1 MSQSLISGLLTVFNF
16 TSITSSFLLVGALLA
31 ITFLTLDI
39 NGKVAQTNFELRKLA
54 AISSLIWMFSNITFI
69 VLTLANILNS
79 SISEVLQP
87 NILRSFLTQVPLGQY
102 LFVQLLLSI
111 LISIIIPRFNSISTG
126 TFLLLATLLAIVV
139 PVFQSHSAS
148 SGSHLMAIGSL
159 AIHVI
164 ALALWVGGV
173 FALAFLAPDSRAI
186 AVPRFSVLALW
197 AAIGVV
203 VSGSVNAFIRLNF
216 KEAWSSNYANLVL
229 AKVLLTAGL
238 IAIGYLHRKNLKN
251 LTEIKGSRF
260 IKLVLA
266 EVVIMVFTLVIGSRL
281 ASSQPPERESGLA
294 VDRALSIVGI
304 KTPQQPT
311 LSRILFGYEPD
322 ALMIGLLVLAVAL
335 YIKGVMVLTKRGD
348 KWPVGRTISFA
359 IGISTVDFATSGG
372 LGLYAHFSFSW
383 HMIAHM
389 TLGMIAPIAIVL
401 SAPITLALRTLPQ
414 GRNSEERGVRGT
426 LLSALH
432 SRYSSI
438 IVNPVGALVIFDGSL
453 FLLYF
458 TSLFGTLMNTH
469 AGHLFM
475 NIHFLLAG
483 FLFFHVII
491 GIDPNPKRPPFLV
504 RIVTLLAAMSIHA
517 FFSVALM
524 SSSTLIDSG
533 YFASLQVP
541 WVGDLLADQ
550 NKGGAIGWAMGEI
563 PILIALIATFIMW
576 TRDDAREARRIDRSA
591 ERMAAMGQPDELAQY
606 NKYLQELA
614 DRERRSGKQVME

>member
-1 MSQSLISGLLTVFNF
+1 MSQSLISSLLTVFKF
-16 TSITSSFLLVGALLA
+16 TSITSGFFLVGALLA
-31 ITFLTLDI
+31 ITFLTLDV
-39 NGKVAQTNFELRKLA
+39 NGKVAQTNFELRKIA
-54 AISSLIWMFSNITFI
+54 AIASFIWIFSNLTFI

-79 SISEVLQP
+79 SVSEVFKP
-87 NILRSFLTQVPLGQY
+87 NILRSFFTQVPLGQY
-102 LFVQLLLSI
+102 LFAQLLLSI
-111 LISIIIPRFNSISTG
+111 LISIIVPRFNSIGTG
-126 TFLLLATLLAIVV
+126 TLLLLATLLAIVI

-173 FALAFLAPDSRAI
+173 FALSFLAPEKRAV
-186 AVPRFSVLALW
+186 AVPRFSVMALW
-197 AAIGVV
+197 AAIAVV
-203 VSGSVNAFIRLNF
+203 VSGSVNAFIRLDF
-216 KEAWSSNYANLVL
+216 KEAWTSNYSYLVL
-229 AKVLLTAGL
+229 AKVFLTAAL
-238 IAIGYLHRKNLKN
+238 IAIGYLHRKNLTK
-251 LTEIKGSRF
+251 LSEIKGPKF
-260 IKLVLA
+260 LQLILA
-266 EVVIMVFTLVIGSRL
+266 EVVIMVVTLAIGSRL
-281 ASSQPPERESGLA
+281 ASTQPPVREIGL
-294 VDRALSIVGI
+294 VEDRALSIIGI
-304 KTPQQPT
+304 NTTQPPT

-322 ALMIGLLVLAVAL
+322 ALMIGLLVIAVAL

-414 GRNSEERGVRGT
+414 GRNPEERGVRGT

-438 IVNPVGALVIFDGSL
+438 IVNPVGALIIFDGSL

-458 TSLFGTLMNTH
+458 TSLFGKLMNSH

-475 NIHFLLAG
+475 SVHFLLAG

-533 YFASLQVP
+533 YFAALQTP

-563 PILIALIATFIMW
+563 PILIALVATFIMW
-576 TRDDAREARRIDRSA
+576 TRDDARETRRIDRTA

-614 DRERRSGKQVME
+614 DRERRSGN

>member
-1 MSQSLISGLLTVFNF
+1 MSQSLISSLLTVFKF
-16 TSITSSFLLVGALLA
+16 TSITSSFFLVGALLA

-39 NGKVAQTNFELRKLA
+39 KGKVAQTNFELRKLA
-54 AISSLIWMFSNITFI
+54 AIASLIWMLSNLVFI

-79 SISEVLQP
+79 SVSEVVQP
-87 NILRSFLTQVPLGQY
+87 NILRSFLLQIPLGQY
-102 LFVQLLLSI
+102 LFTQLLLSI
-111 LISIIIPRFNSISTG
+111 LISIIVPRFNSIGTG
-126 TFLLLATLLAIVV
+126 TFLLLATLLAIVI

-148 SGSHLMAIGSL
+148 SGSHSMAIGSL

-173 FALAFLAPDSRAI
+173 FALAFLAPDSRAN

-197 AAIGVV
+197 AAIAVV
-203 VSGSVNAFIRLNF
+203 VSGSINAFIRLDF
-216 KEAWSSNYANLVL
+216 KEAWNSSYAYLVIG
-229 AKVLLTAGL
+229 KVVLTAGL
-238 IAIGYLHRKNLKN
+238 IVIGYLHRKNLKKSSE
-251 LTEIKGSRF
+251 LKGSKF
-260 IKLVLA
+260 LQLILA
-266 EVVIMVFTLVIGSRL
+266 EVVIMTVTLALGSLL
-281 ASSQPPERESGLA
+281 ASRQPPVRESGLVA
-294 VDRALSIVGI
+294 DRALSIVGV
-304 KTPQQPT
+304 KMPPAPS
-311 LSRILFGYEPD
+311 LSRILLGYEPD
-322 ALMIGLLVLAVAL
+322 ALMIGLLILAVAL

-348 KWPVGRTISFA
+348 KWPIGRTISFA
-359 IGISTVDFATSGG
+359 IGISAVDFATSGG

-383 HMIAHM
+383 HMVAHM

-401 SAPITLALRTLPQ
+401 GAPITLALRTLPQ
-414 GRNSEERGVRGT
+414 GRNSQERGVRGT
-426 LLSALH
+426 FLAVLH

-458 TSLFGTLMNTH
+458 TSLFGKLMNTH

-524 SSSTLIDSG
+524 SASTLIDSG
-533 YFASLQVP
+533 YFASLQTP

-563 PILIALIATFIMW
+563 PILIALVATFVMW
-576 TRDDAREARRIDRSA
+576 TRDDAREARRIDRST

-606 NKYLQELA
+606 NNYLQELA
-614 DRERRSGKQVME
+614 DRERRSGK

>member
-1 MSQSLISGLLTVFNF
+1 MSQSLISSLLTVFKF
-16 TSITSSFLLVGALLA
+16 TSITSSFFLVGALLA

-39 NGKVAQTNFELRKLA
+39 DGKVAETNFELRKLA
-54 AISSLIWMFSNITFI
+54 AFTSLIWMISNAFFI
-69 VLTLANILNS
+69 VLTLANILNANVND
-79 SISEVLQP
+79 VLQP
-87 NILRSFLTQVPLGQY
+87 NILRSFILQIPLGQY
-102 LFVQLLLSI
+102 LFTQLLLSI
-111 LISIIIPRFNSISTG
+111 LISLIVPRFNSIGTG
-126 TFLLLATLLAIVV
+126 TFLLLATLLAIVI

-148 SGSHLMAIGSL
+148 SGSHSMAIGSL

-173 FALAFLAPDSRAI
+173 FALAFLTPESRAH

-197 AAIGVV
+197 AAIAVV
-203 VSGSVNAFIRLNF
+203 VSGSVNAFIRLDF
-216 KEAWSSNYANLVL
+216 KEAWTSSYTYLVI
-229 AKVLLTAGL
+229 AKVFLTVGL
-238 IAIGYLHRKNLKN
+238 IVIGYLHRKNLKK
-251 LTEIKGSRF
+251 LSEIKGSKF
-260 IKLVLA
+260 LQLILA
-266 EVVIMVFTLVIGSRL
+266 EVVIMTVTLAIGSLL
-281 ASSQPPERESGLA
+281 ASSQPPVRESGLEI
-294 VDRALSIVGI
+294 DRALSIVGV
-304 KTPQQPT
+304 KMPPAPN
-311 LSRILFGYEPD
+311 LSRILLGYEPD
-322 ALMIGLLVLAVAL
+322 AFMIGLLIIAFAL

-348 KWPVGRTISFA
+348 KWPIGRTISFA
-359 IGISTVDFATSGG
+359 IGISAVDFATSGG

-383 HMIAHM
+383 HMVAHM

-401 SAPITLALRTLPQ
+401 GAPITLALRTLPQ
-414 GRNSEERGVRGT
+414 GRNPQERGVRGT
-426 LLSALH
+426 LLSVLH
-432 SRYSSI
+432 SRYSAI

-453 FLLYF
+453 FFLYF

-533 YFASLQVP
+533 YFAALQTP
-541 WVGDLLADQ
+541 WVGELLADQ

-576 TRDDAREARRIDRSA
+576 TRDDAREARRIDRSV
-591 ERMAAMGQPDELAQY
+591 ERMAAMGQPDDLAQY
-606 NKYLQELA
+606 NKFLQELA
-614 DRERRSGKQVME
+614 DRERRSGK

>member
-1 MSQSLISGLLTVFNF
+1 MSQSLISDLLSVFKF
-16 TSITSSFLLVGALLA
+16 TSITSSFFLVGALLA
-31 ITFLTLDI
+31 ITFLTFDI
-39 NGKVAQTNFELRKLA
+39 NGKVAETNFQLRKLG
-54 AISSLIWMFSNITFI
+54 AISSLIWIFSNTAFI

-102 LFVQLLLSI
+102 LFAQLLLSI
-111 LISIIIPRFNSISTG
+111 LIAIIMPRFNSIGTG
-126 TFLLLATLLAIVV
+126 TFLLLATLLAIVI

-173 FALAFLAPDSRAI
+173 FALAFLAPDIRAA

-203 VSGSVNAFIRLNF
+203 VSGCVNAYIRLDF
-216 KEAWSSNYANLVL
+216 KEAWNSNYAYLVL
-229 AKVLLTAGL
+229 AKALLTVVL
-238 IAIGYLHRKNLKN
+238 IVVGYLHRRNLKD
-251 LTEIKGSRF
+251 LSEIKGPKF
-260 IKLVLA
+260 LKLVLA
-266 EVVIMVFTLVIGSRL
+266 EIVLMVVTLIVGSRL
-281 ASSQPPERESGLA
+281 ASSQPPERESSLA
-294 VDRALSIVGI
+294 VDRALSIVGV
-304 KTPQQPT
+304 KTPQPPT

-348 KWPVGRTISFA
+348 KWPIGRTISFA
-359 IGISTVDFATSGG
+359 IGISAVDFATSGG

-401 SAPITLALRTLPQ
+401 GAPITLALRTLPQ

-432 SRYSSI
+432 SRYSSA

-533 YFASLQVP
+533 YFAALQVS

-563 PILIALIATFIMW
+563 PILIALVATFIMW

-614 DRERRSGKQVME
+614 DRERRSGK

>member
-1 MSQSLISGLLTVFNF
+1 MSQSLISSLLTVFKF
-16 TSITSSFLLVGALLA
+16 ASITSSFFLVGSLLA

-54 AISSLIWMFSNITFI
+54 AVTSLIWMISNLLFI
-69 VLTLANILNS
+69 IFTLANILNAS
-79 SISEVLQP
+79 VSEVLQP
-87 NILRSFLTQVPLGQY
+87 NILRSFLLQIPLGQY
-102 LFVQLLLSI
+102 LFTQLLLSI
-111 LISIIIPRFNSISTG
+111 LISLIVPRFNSIGTG
-126 TFLLLATLLAIVV
+126 TFLLLATLLAIVI

-148 SGSHLMAIGSL
+148 SGSHSMAIGSL

-173 FALAFLAPDSRAI
+173 FALAFLTPESRAH
-186 AVPRFSVLALW
+186 AVPRFSALALW
-197 AAIGVV
+197 AAIAVV
-203 VSGSVNAFIRLNF
+203 ISGSVNAFIRLDF
-216 KEAWSSNYANLVL
+216 KEAWNSSYAYLVI
-229 AKVLLTAGL
+229 AKVFLTAGL
-238 IAIGYLHRKNLKN
+238 IVIGYLHRKNLKK
-251 LTEIKGSRF
+251 LSEIKGSKF
-260 IKLVLA
+260 LQLILA
-266 EVVIMVFTLVIGSRL
+266 EVVIMTVTLAIGSLL
-281 ASSQPPERESGLA
+281 ASSQPPVRESGLSA
-294 VDRALSIVGI
+294 DRALSIVGV
-304 KTPQQPT
+304 KMPPAPN
-311 LSRILFGYEPD
+311 LSRIFFGYEPD
-322 ALMIGLLVLAVAL
+322 ALMIGLLVIAVAL
-335 YIKGVMVLTKRGD
+335 YIKGVIVLTKRGD
-348 KWPVGRTISFA
+348 KWPIGRTISFA
-359 IGISTVDFATSGG
+359 IGISAVDFATSGG

-383 HMIAHM
+383 HMVAHM
-389 TLGMIAPIAIVL
+389 TIGMIAPIAIVL
-401 SAPITLALRTLPQ
+401 GAPITLALRTLPQ

-426 LLSALH
+426 LLSVLH

-438 IVNPVGALVIFDGSL
+438 IVNPVGALIIFDGSL

-458 TSLFGTLMNTH
+458 TSLFGKLMNTH

-491 GIDPNPKRPPFLV
+491 GIDPNPKRPPFLA

-533 YFASLQVP
+533 YFASLQTP
-541 WVGDLLADQ
+541 WVADLLADQ

-576 TRDDAREARRIDRSA
+576 TRDDARETRRIDRSA

-606 NKYLQELA
+606 NTYLQELA
-614 DRERRSGKQVME
+614 DRERRSGK

>member
-1 MSQSLISGLLTVFNF
+1 MSQSLISSLLTVFKF
-16 TSITSSFLLVGALLA
+16 TSITSSFFLVGALLA

-39 NGKVAQTNFELRKLA
+39 DGKVAETNFELRKLA
-54 AISSLIWMFSNITFI
+54 AFTSLIWMISNAFFI
-69 VLTLANILNS
+69 VLTLANILNAG
-79 SISEVLQP
+79 ISEVLQP
-87 NILRSFLTQVPLGQY
+87 NILRSFILQIPLGQY
-102 LFVQLLLSI
+102 LFTQLLLSI
-111 LISIIIPRFNSISTG
+111 LISLIVPRFNSIGTG
-126 TFLLLATLLAIVV
+126 TFLLLATLLAIVI

-148 SGSHLMAIGSL
+148 SGSHSMAIGSL

-173 FALAFLAPDSRAI
+173 FALAFLTPESRAH

-197 AAIGVV
+197 AAIAVV
-203 VSGSVNAFIRLNF
+203 VSGSVNAFIRLDF
-216 KEAWSSNYANLVL
+216 KEAWTSSYAYLVI
-229 AKVLLTAGL
+229 AKVFLTVGL
-238 IAIGYLHRKNLKN
+238 IVIGYLHRKNLKK
-251 LTEIKGSRF
+251 LSEIKGSKF
-260 IKLVLA
+260 LQLILA
-266 EVVIMVFTLVIGSRL
+266 EVVIMTVTLAIGSLL
-281 ASSQPPERESGLA
+281 ASSQPPVRESGLEI
-294 VDRALSIVGI
+294 DRALSIVGV
-304 KTPQQPT
+304 KMPPAPN
-311 LSRILFGYEPD
+311 LSRILLGYEPD
-322 ALMIGLLVLAVAL
+322 AFMIGLLIIAVAL
-335 YIKGVMVLTKRGD
+335 YVKGVMVLTKRGD

-359 IGISTVDFATSGG
+359 IGISAVDFATSGG

-383 HMIAHM
+383 HMVAHM

-401 SAPITLALRTLPQ
+401 GAPITLALRTLPQ
-414 GRNSEERGVRGT
+414 GRNPQERGVRGT
-426 LLSALH
+426 LLSVLH

-438 IVNPVGALVIFDGSL
+438 IVNPVGALVIFVGSL

-533 YFASLQVP
+533 YFAALQTP
-541 WVGDLLADQ
+541 WVGELLADQ

-576 TRDDAREARRIDRSA
+576 TRDDAREARRIDRSV
-591 ERMAAMGQPDELAQY
+591 ERMAAMGQPDDLAQY
-606 NKYLQELA
+606 NKFLQELA
-614 DRERRSGKQVME
+614 DRERRSGK

>member
-1 MSQSLISGLLTVFNF
+1 MSQSLISSLLTVFKF

-39 NGKVAQTNFELRKLA
+39 QGKVAQTNFELRKLA
-54 AISSLIWMFSNITFI
+54 AITSLIWMVSNAFFI
-69 VLTLANILNS
+69 VFTLANILNA

-87 NILRSFLTQVPLGQY
+87 NILRSFLLQIPLGQY
-102 LFVQLLLSI
+102 LFTQLLLSI
-111 LISIIIPRFNSISTG
+111 LISLIVPRFNSIGTG
-126 TFLLLATLLAIVV
+126 TFLLLATLLAIVI

-148 SGSHLMAIGSL
+148 SGSHSMAIGSL

-173 FALAFLAPDSRAI
+173 FALAFLTPENRAA

-197 AAIGVV
+197 AAIAVV
-203 VSGSVNAFIRLNF
+203 ISGSVNAFIRLDF
-216 KEAWSSNYANLVL
+216 KEAWSSSYAYLVI
-229 AKVLLTAGL
+229 AKAFLTAGL
-238 IAIGYLHRKNLKN
+238 IVIGYLHRKSLKN
-251 LTEIKGSRF
+251 LAEIKGSKF
-260 IKLVLA
+260 LQLILA
-266 EVVIMVFTLVIGSRL
+266 EVVIMTVTLAIGSLL
-281 ASSQPPERESGLA
+281 ASSQPPVREAGLSA
-294 VDRALSIVGI
+294 DRALSIVGV
-304 KTPQQPT
+304 KMPPAPT
-311 LSRILFGYEPD
+311 LSRILLGYEPD
-322 ALMIGLLVLAVAL
+322 ALMIGLLVIAVAL

-348 KWPVGRTISFA
+348 KWPIGRTISFA
-359 IGISTVDFATSGG
+359 IGISAVDFATSGG
-372 LGLYAHFSFSW
+372 LGLYAHFSFAW
-383 HMIAHM
+383 HMVAHM

-401 SAPITLALRTLPQ
+401 GAPITLALRTLPQ

-426 LLSALH
+426 LLSVLH
-432 SRYSSI
+432 SQYSSI
-438 IVNPVGALVIFDGSL
+438 IVNPVGVLVIFDGSL

-475 NIHFLLAG
+475 NLHFLLAG

-533 YFASLQVP
+533 YFAALQTP
-541 WVGDLLADQ
+541 WVVDLLAEQ

-606 NKYLQELA
+606 NKFLRELA
-614 DRERRSGKQVME
+614 DRERRSGK

>member
-1 MSQSLISGLLTVFNF
+1 MSQSLISSLLTVFKF
-16 TSITSSFLLVGALLA
+16 SSITSSFFLVGALLA

-54 AISSLIWMFSNITFI
+54 AITSLIWMFSNFFFI

-79 SISEVLQP
+79 SVSEVLQP
-87 NILRSFLTQVPLGQY
+87 NILRSFLTQIPLGQY
-102 LFVQLLLSI
+102 LFTQLLLSI
-111 LISIIIPRFNSISTG
+111 LISLIIPRFNSIGTG
-126 TFLLLATLLAIVV
+126 TFLLLVTLLAIVI

-148 SGSHLMAIGSL
+148 SGSHSMAIGSL

-173 FALAFLAPDSRAI
+173 FALAFLTPEDRAHS
-186 AVPRFSVLALW
+186 VPRFSVLALW
-197 AAIGVV
+197 AAIAVV
-203 VSGSVNAFIRLNF
+203 ISGSVNAFIRLDF
-216 KEAWSSNYANLVL
+216 KAAWSSSYAYLVI
-229 AKVLLTAGL
+229 AKVFLTVGL
-238 IAIGYLHRKNLKN
+238 ITIGYLHRKNLKN
-251 LTEIKGSRF
+251 LSEIKGSKF
-260 IKLVLA
+260 LQLISA
-266 EVVIMVFTLVIGSRL
+266 EVVIMTLTLAIGSLL
-281 ASSQPPERESGLA
+281 AASQPPVRETA
-294 VDRALSIVGI
+294 ANADRALSIVGV
-304 KTPQQPT
+304 KMPPAPN
-311 LSRILFGYEPD
+311 LSRILLGYEPD
-322 ALMIGLLVLAVAL
+322 ALMIGLLVFAVAL

-359 IGISTVDFATSGG
+359 IGITAVDFATSGG
-372 LGLYAHFSFSW
+372 LGLYAHFSFAW
-383 HMIAHM
+383 HMVAHM

-401 SAPITLALRTLPQ
+401 GAPITLALRTLPQ

-426 LLSALH
+426 LLSVLH

-475 NIHFLLAG
+475 NLHFLLAG

-533 YFASLQVP
+533 YFTSLQTP
-541 WVGDLLADQ
+541 WIGDLLADQ
-550 NKGGAIGWAMGEI
+550 NKGGAVGWAMGEI

-576 TRDDAREARRIDRSA
+576 TRDDAREARRIDRTV

-606 NKYLQELA
+606 NTYLQELA
-614 DRERRSGKQVME
+614 DRERRSGK

>member
-1 MSQSLISGLLTVFNF
+1 MSQSLISSLLTVLKF
-16 TSITSSFLLVGALLA
+16 TSTTSSFFLVGALLA
-31 ITFLTLDI
+31 IAFLTLDI
-39 NGKVAQTNFELRKLA
+39 NGKVAETNFELRKLA
-54 AISSLIWMFSNITFI
+54 SIASLIWMLSNLFFI
-69 VLTLANILNS
+69 ILTLANILNS

-87 NILRSFLTQVPLGQY
+87 NILRSFLLQIPLGQY
-102 LFVQLLLSI
+102 LLTQLLLSI
-111 LISIIIPRFNSISTG
+111 LISIIIPRFNSIGTG
-126 TFLLLATLLAIVV
+126 TFLLLATLLAIVI
-139 PVFQSHSAS
+139 PVFQSHSEA
-148 SGSHLMAIGSL
+148 SGSHLIAVGSL
-159 AIHVI
+159 VIHVI

-173 FALAFLAPDSRAI
+173 FALAFLAPDHRAI
-186 AVPRFSVLALW
+186 AVPRFSALALW
-197 AAIGVV
+197 AAIAVV
-203 VSGSVNAFIRLNF
+203 ISGSVNAFIRLDF
-216 KEAWSSNYANLVL
+216 KEAWSSSYAYLVI
-229 AKVLLTAGL
+229 AKVCLTTVL
-238 IAIGYLHRKNLKN
+238 IAIGYLHRKHLKN
-251 LTEIKGSRF
+251 LSELKGSKF
-260 IKLVLA
+260 LQLILA
-266 EVVIMVFTLVIGSRL
+266 QVVIMTVTLAMGSLL
-281 ASSQPPERESGLA
+281 ASSQPPVREAGLST
-294 VDRALSIVGI
+294 DRALSIVGV
-304 KTPQQPT
+304 KMPPAPN

-322 ALMIGLLVLAVAL
+322 ALMIGLLVIAVAL

-348 KWPVGRTISFA
+348 KWPIGRTISFA
-359 IGISTVDFATSGG
+359 IGISAIDFATSGG

-383 HMIAHM
+383 HMVAHM

-401 SAPITLALRTLPQ
+401 GAPITLALRTLPQ

-533 YFASLQVP
+533 YFASLQTP

-576 TRDDAREARRIDRSA
+576 TRDDARETRRIDRSA
-591 ERMAAMGQPDELAQY
+591 ERMAATGQPDELAQY
-606 NKYLQELA
+606 NTYLQDLA
-614 DRERRSGKQVME
+614 NRERRSGN

>member
-1 MSQSLISGLLTVFNF
+1 MSQSLISNLLTVFKF
-16 TSITSSFLLVGALLA
+16 TSITSSFFLVGALLA

-54 AISSLIWMFSNITFI
+54 AIASLIWMLSNLSFI

-79 SISEVLQP
+79 SVSEVLQP
-87 NILRSFLTQVPLGQY
+87 NILRSFLLQVPLGQY
-102 LFVQLLLSI
+102 LFTQLLLSI
-111 LISIIIPRFNSISTG
+111 LISIIIPRFNSIGTG
-126 TFLLLATLLAIVV
+126 TFLLLATLLAIVI

-148 SGSHLMAIGSL
+148 GGSHLMAVGSL
-159 AIHVI
+159 AMHVI

-173 FALAFLAPDSRAI
+173 FALAFLAPENRAA
-186 AVPRFSVLALW
+186 AVPRFSVMALW
-197 AAIGVV
+197 AAIAVV
-203 VSGSVNAFIRLNF
+203 VSGSANAYIRLNF
-216 KEAWSSNYANLVL
+216 KEAWGSSYTYLVI
-229 AKVLLTAGL
+229 AKVFLTAGL
-238 IAIGYLHRKNLKN
+238 IVIGYLHRKNLMK
-251 LTEIKGSRF
+251 LSVLKGSKF
-260 IKLVLA
+260 LQLILA
-266 EVVIMVFTLVIGSRL
+266 EIVIMVLTLVIGSRL

-294 VDRALSIVGI
+294 VDRALSIVGV
-304 KTPQQPT
+304 KMPQPPT
-311 LSRILFGYEPD
+311 LSRILLGYEPD
-322 ALMIGLLVLAVAL
+322 AFMIGLLVIAVAL

-359 IGISTVDFATSGG
+359 IGISAVDFATSGG

-383 HMIAHM
+383 HMVAHM

-401 SAPITLALRTLPQ
+401 GAPITLALRTLPQ

-458 TSLFGTLMNTH
+458 TSLFGKLMNTH

-533 YFASLQVP
+533 YFSALQTP
-541 WVGDLLADQ
+541 WAGDLLADQ

-563 PILIALIATFIMW
+563 PILIALVATFIMW
-576 TRDDAREARRIDRSA
+576 TRDDAREARRIDRSV

-614 DRERRSGKQVME
+614 DRERRSGK

>member
-1 MSQSLISGLLTVFNF
+1 MSQSLISSLLTVFKF
-16 TSITSSFLLVGALLA
+16 TSITSSFFLVGALLA
-31 ITFLTLDI
+31 MTFLTLDI

-54 AISSLIWMFSNITFI
+54 AIASLFWMLSNLSFI

-79 SISEVLQP
+79 SVSEVLQP
-87 NILRSFLTQVPLGQY
+87 NILRSFLLQIPLGQY
-102 LFVQLLLSI
+102 LFTQLLLSI
-111 LISIIIPRFNSISTG
+111 LILIIIPRFNSIGTG
-126 TFLLLATLLAIVV
+126 TFLLLATLLAIVI

-148 SGSHLMAIGSL
+148 GGSHLMAVGSL

-173 FALAFLAPDSRAI
+173 FALAFLTPENRAA
-186 AVPRFSVLALW
+186 AVPRFSVMALW
-197 AAIGVV
+197 AAIAVV
-203 VSGSVNAFIRLNF
+203 VSGSVNAYIRLNF
-216 KEAWSSNYANLVL
+216 KEAWGSSYTYLVI
-229 AKVLLTAGL
+229 AKVFFTAGL
-238 IAIGYLHRKNLKN
+238 IAIGYLHRRNMKKLSE
-251 LTEIKGSRF
+251 LKGSKF
-260 IKLVLA
+260 LQLILA
-266 EVVIMVFTLVIGSRL
+266 EIVIMVLTLVIGSRL

-294 VDRALSIVGI
+294 VDRALSIVGV
-304 KTPQQPT
+304 KMPSAPN
-311 LSRILFGYEPD
+311 LSRIFFGYEPD
-322 ALMIGLLVLAVAL
+322 ALMIGLLVIAVAL

-348 KWPVGRTISFA
+348 KWPIGRTISFA
-359 IGISTVDFATSGG
+359 IGISAVDFATSGG

-383 HMIAHM
+383 HMVAHM

-401 SAPITLALRTLPQ
+401 GAPITLALRTLPQ

-458 TSLFGTLMNTH
+458 TSLFGKLMNTH

-533 YFASLQVP
+533 YFAALQTP

-563 PILIALIATFIMW
+563 PILIALVATFIMW
-576 TRDDAREARRIDRSA
+576 TRDDAREARRIDRSV

-614 DRERRSGKQVME
+614 DRERRSGK

>member
-1 MSQSLISGLLTVFNF
+1 MSQSLISSLLTVFKF
-16 TSITSSFLLVGALLA
+16 TSITSSFFLVGALLA

-39 NGKVAQTNFELRKLA
+39 DGKVAETNFELRKIA
-54 AISSLIWMFSNITFI
+54 SITSLIWMVSNLLFI
-69 VLTLANILNS
+69 IFTLANILNAS
-79 SISEVLQP
+79 VSEVLQP
-87 NILRSFLTQVPLGQY
+87 NILRSFLLQIPLGQY
-102 LFVQLLLSI
+102 LFTQLLLSI
-111 LISIIIPRFNSISTG
+111 LISLIVPRFNSIGTG
-126 TFLLLATLLAIVV
+126 TFLLLATLLAIVI

-148 SGSHLMAIGSL
+148 SGSHSMAIGSL
-159 AIHVI
+159 AIHVT

-173 FALAFLAPDSRAI
+173 FALAFLMPESRAH

-197 AAIGVV
+197 AAIAVV
-203 VSGSVNAFIRLNF
+203 ISGSVNAFIRLDF
-216 KEAWSSNYANLVL
+216 KEAWNSSYAYLVI
-229 AKVLLTAGL
+229 AKVFLTAGL
-238 IAIGYLHRKNLKN
+238 IVIGYLYRKNLKK
-251 LTEIKGSRF
+251 LSEIKGSKF
-260 IKLVLA
+260 LQLILA
-266 EVVIMVFTLVIGSRL
+266 EVVIMTVTLAIGSLL
-281 ASSQPPERESGLA
+281 ASSQPPVRESDLSA
-294 VDRALSIVGI
+294 DRALSIVGV
-304 KTPQQPT
+304 KMPPAPN
-311 LSRILFGYEPD
+311 LSRIFFGYEPD
-322 ALMIGLLVLAVAL
+322 ALMIGLLVIAVAL

-348 KWPVGRTISFA
+348 RWPVGRTISFA
-359 IGISTVDFATSGG
+359 IGISAVDFATSGG

-383 HMIAHM
+383 HMVAHM

-401 SAPITLALRTLPQ
+401 GAPITLALRTLPQ
-414 GRNSEERGVRGT
+414 GRNSQERGVRGT
-426 LLSALH
+426 LLSVLH

-533 YFASLQVP
+533 YFAALQTP

-563 PILIALIATFIMW
+563 PILIALVATFIMW
-576 TRDDAREARRIDRSA
+576 TRDDAREARRIDRSV

-606 NKYLQELA
+606 NKFLQELA
-614 DRERRSGKQVME
+614 DRERRSGR

>member
-1 MSQSLISGLLTVFNF
+1 MSQSLISSLLSVFKF
-16 TSITSSFLLVGALLA
+16 TSITSSFFLVGALLA
-31 ITFLTLDI
+31 VTFLTLDV
-39 NGKVAQTNFELRKLA
+39 NGKLAQTNFELRKLA
-54 AISSLIWMFSNITFI
+54 SIASLIWMISNLAFI

-79 SISEVLQP
+79 SVPEVLQT
-87 NILRSFLTQVPLGQY
+87 NVLRSFLLQIPLGQY
-102 LFVQLLLSI
+102 LFTQLLLSI
-111 LISIIIPRFNSISTG
+111 LISIIIPRFTSIGTG
-126 TFLLLATLLAIVV
+126 TFLLLATLLAIVI

-173 FALAFLAPDSRAI
+173 FALAFLSPESRAV

-197 AAIGVV
+197 AAIAVV
-203 VSGSVNAFIRLNF
+203 ISGSVNAFIRLNF
-216 KEAWSSNYANLVL
+216 REALNSSYTYLVI
-229 AKVLLTAGL
+229 AKVFLTAGL
-238 IAIGYLHRKNLKN
+238 IVLGYLHRKNLRN
-251 LTEIKGSRF
+251 SSEIKGQKF
-260 IKLVLA
+260 LKLIFA
-266 EVVIMVFTLVIGSRL
+266 EVVIMTLTLLIGSRL
-281 ASSQPPERESGLA
+281 SASQPPVRDSALDT
-294 VDRALSIVGI
+294 DRALSIIGI
-304 KTPQQPT
+304 KTPQPPT
-311 LSRILFGYEPD
+311 LSRVLLGYEPD
-322 ALMIGLLVLAVAL
+322 AFMIGLLVIAVAL

-359 IGISTVDFATSGG
+359 IGISAVDFATSGG

-401 SAPITLALRTLPQ
+401 GAPITLALRTLPQ

-426 LLSALH
+426 LLSVLH
-432 SRYSSI
+432 SRYSSV
-438 IVNPVGALVIFDGSL
+438 IVNPVGALLIFDGSL

-458 TSLFGTLMNTH
+458 TSLFGKLMNNH

-533 YFASLQVP
+533 YFAPLQTP

-550 NKGGAIGWAMGEI
+550 NRGGAIGWAMGEI

-576 TRDDAREARRIDRSA
+576 TRDDAREARRIDRSV

-614 DRERRSGKQVME
+614 DRERRSGK

>member
-1 MSQSLISGLLTVFNF
+1 MSQSLISSLLTVFKF
-16 TSITSSFLLVGALLA
+16 TSITSSFFLVGALLA

-39 NGKVAQTNFELRKLA
+39 NGRVAQTNFELRKLA
-54 AISSLIWMFSNITFI
+54 AIASLIWIFSNLLFI

-79 SISEVLQP
+79 SVSDVFKP
-87 NILRSFLTQVPLGQY
+87 NILRSFFVQIPLGQY
-102 LFVQLLLSI
+102 LFAQLLLSI
-111 LISIIIPRFNSISTG
+111 LISIIIPRFNSIGTG
-126 TFLLLATLLAIVV
+126 TLLLLATLIAITI

-173 FALAFLAPDSRAI
+173 FALAFLAPEQRTV
-186 AVPRFSVLALW
+186 AVPRFSVMAFW
-197 AAIGVV
+197 AAIAVV
-203 VSGSVNAFIRLNF
+203 VSGSINAFIRLDF
-216 KEAWSSNYANLVL
+216 KEAWTSSYSYLVL
-229 AKVLLTAGL
+229 TKVFLTAGL
-238 IAIGYLHRKNLKN
+238 IAIGYLHRKNLTK
-251 LTEIKGSRF
+251 LPEIKGPKF
-260 IKLVLA
+260 LKLILV
-266 EVVIMVFTLVIGSRL
+266 EVAIMVITLVIGSRL
-281 ASSQPPERESGLA
+281 ASSQPPIREDGLGN
-294 VDRALSIVGI
+294 DRTLSIVGI
-304 KTPQQPT
+304 NTPQPPT
-311 LSRILFGYEPD
+311 LPRILFGYEPD
-322 ALMIGLLVLAVAL
+322 ALMIGLLVIAVAL
-335 YIKGVMVLTKRGD
+335 YIKGVIILTKRGD
-348 KWPVGRTISFA
+348 KWPIGRTISFA
-359 IGISTVDFATSGG
+359 IGISAVDFATSGG

-401 SAPITLALRTLPQ
+401 GAPITLALRTLPQ

-438 IVNPVGALVIFDGSL
+438 IVNPVGALIVFDGSL

-458 TSLFGTLMNTH
+458 TSLFGKLMNSH
-469 AGHLFM
+469 AGHLLM
-475 NIHFLLAG
+475 NVHFLLAG

-533 YFASLQVP
+533 YFAALQTP

-550 NKGGAIGWAMGEI
+550 KKGGAIGWAMGEI
-563 PILIALIATFIMW
+563 PILIALVATFIMW

-606 NKYLQELA
+606 NKYLKELA
-614 DRERRSGKQVME
+614 DRERRSGS

>member
-1 MSQSLISGLLTVFNF
+1 MSQSLISSLLTVFKF
-16 TSITSSFLLVGALLA
+16 ASITSSFLLVGALLA

-54 AISSLIWMFSNITFI
+54 AIASLIWMISNAFFI
-69 VLTLANILNS
+69 VFTLANILNTRV
-79 SISEVLQP
+79 SEVLQP
-87 NILRSFLTQVPLGQY
+87 NILRSFLLQIPLGQY

-111 LISIIIPRFNSISTG
+111 FISLVVPRFSSIGTG
-126 TFLLLATLLAIVV
+126 TFLLLATLIAIVI

-148 SGSHLMAIGSL
+148 SGSHSMAIGSL

-173 FALAFLAPDSRAI
+173 FAIAFLAPESRAH

-197 AAIGVV
+197 AAIAVV
-203 VSGSVNAFIRLNF
+203 ISGSVNAFIRLDF
-216 KEAWSSNYANLVL
+216 KEAWSSSYAYLVL
-229 AKVLLTAGL
+229 AKVFLTAGL
-238 IAIGYLHRKNLKN
+238 IVIGYLHRKNLKK
-251 LTEIKGSRF
+251 LSEIKGSKF
-260 IKLVLA
+260 LQLILA
-266 EVVIMVFTLVIGSRL
+266 EVVIMTGTLAIGSLL
-281 ASSQPPERESGLA
+281 ASSQPPERESGLT
-294 VDRALSIVGI
+294 VDRGLSIVGV
-304 KTPQQPT
+304 KTPQPPS
-311 LSRILFGYEPD
+311 LSRILLGYEPD
-322 ALMIGLLVLAVAL
+322 ALMIGLLVIAVAL

-359 IGISTVDFATSGG
+359 IGISAVDFATSGG

-383 HMIAHM
+383 HMVAHM

-401 SAPITLALRTLPQ
+401 GAPITLALRTLPQ

-426 LLSALH
+426 LLSVLH

-533 YFASLQVP
+533 YFASLQTP

-563 PILIALIATFIMW
+563 PILIALVATFIMW
-576 TRDDAREARRIDRSA
+576 TRDDAREARRIDRSV

-614 DRERRSGKQVME
+614 DRERRSGK

>member
-1 MSQSLISGLLTVFNF
+1 MSQSLISSLLTVFKF
-16 TSITSSFLLVGALLA
+16 SSITSSFFLVGALLA

-54 AISSLIWMFSNITFI
+54 AITSLIWMFSNFFFI

-79 SISEVLQP
+79 SVSEVLQP
-87 NILRSFLTQVPLGQY
+87 NILRSFLTQIPLGQY
-102 LFVQLLLSI
+102 LFTQLLLSI
-111 LISIIIPRFNSISTG
+111 SISLIIPRFNSIGTG
-126 TFLLLATLLAIVV
+126 TFLLLATLLAIVI

-148 SGSHLMAIGSL
+148 SGSHSMAIGSL

-173 FALAFLAPDSRAI
+173 FALAFLTPEDRAHS
-186 AVPRFSVLALW
+186 VPRFSVLALW
-197 AAIGVV
+197 AAIAVV
-203 VSGSVNAFIRLNF
+203 ISGSVNAFIRLDF
-216 KEAWSSNYANLVL
+216 KAAWSSSYAYLVI
-229 AKVLLTAGL
+229 AKVFLTVGL
-238 IAIGYLHRKNLKN
+238 ITIGYLHRKNLKK
-251 LTEIKGSRF
+251 LSEIKGSKF
-260 IKLVLA
+260 LQLISA
-266 EVVIMVFTLVIGSRL
+266 EVVIMTLTLAIGSLL
-281 ASSQPPERESGLA
+281 AASQPPVRETA
-294 VDRALSIVGI
+294 ANADRALSIVGV
-304 KTPQQPT
+304 KMPPAPN
-311 LSRILFGYEPD
+311 LSRILLGYEPD
-322 ALMIGLLVLAVAL
+322 ALMIGLLVFAVAL

-359 IGISTVDFATSGG
+359 IGITAVDFATSGG
-372 LGLYAHFSFSW
+372 LGLYAHFSFAW
-383 HMIAHM
+383 HMVAHM

-401 SAPITLALRTLPQ
+401 GAPITLALRTLPQ

-426 LLSALH
+426 LLSVLH

-475 NIHFLLAG
+475 NLHFLLAG

-533 YFASLQVP
+533 YFTSLQTP
-541 WVGDLLADQ
+541 WISDLLADQ

-576 TRDDAREARRIDRSA
+576 TRDDAREARRIDRTV

-606 NKYLQELA
+606 NTYLQELA
-614 DRERRSGKQVME
+614 DRERRSGK

>member
-1 MSQSLISGLLTVFNF
+1 M
-16 TSITSSFLLVGALLA
+16 LVGALLA

-39 NGKVAQTNFELRKLA
+39 NGKVVQTNFELRKLA
-54 AISSLIWMFSNITFI
+54 AIASLIWMISNAFFI
-69 VLTLANILNS
+69 VFTLANILNTS
-79 SISEVLQP
+79 VSEVLQP
-87 NILRSFLTQVPLGQY
+87 NILRSFLLQIPLGQY

-111 LISIIIPRFNSISTG
+111 FISLVVPRFNSIGTG
-126 TFLLLATLLAIVV
+126 TFLLLATLIAIVI

-148 SGSHLMAIGSL
+148 SGSHSMAIGSL

-173 FALAFLAPDSRAI
+173 FAIAFLAPESRAH

-197 AAIGVV
+197 AAIAVV
-203 VSGSVNAFIRLNF
+203 ISGSVNAFIRLDF
-216 KEAWSSNYANLVL
+216 KEAWASSYAYLVL
-229 AKVLLTAGL
+229 AKVFLTAGL
-238 IAIGYLHRKNLKN
+238 IVIGYLHRKNLKK
-251 LTEIKGSRF
+251 LSEIKGSKF
-260 IKLVLA
+260 LQLILA
-266 EVVIMVFTLVIGSRL
+266 EAVIMTGTLAIGSLL
-281 ASSQPPERESGLA
+281 ASSQPPERETGLT
-294 VDRALSIVGI
+294 VDRGLSIVGV
-304 KTPQQPT
+304 KTPQPPS
-311 LSRILFGYEPD
+311 LSRILLGYEPD
-322 ALMIGLLVLAVAL
+322 ALMIGLLVIAVAL

-359 IGISTVDFATSGG
+359 IGISAVDFATSGG

-383 HMIAHM
+383 HMVAHM

-401 SAPITLALRTLPQ
+401 GAPITLALRTLPQ

-426 LLSALH
+426 LLAVLH

-475 NIHFLLAG
+475 NIHFLLVG

-533 YFASLQVP
+533 YFAALQTP

-563 PILIALIATFIMW
+563 PILIALVATFIMW
-576 TRDDAREARRIDRSA
+576 TRDDAREARRIDRSV

-606 NKYLQELA
+606 NKFLQELA
-614 DRERRSGKQVME
+614 DRERRSGK

>member
-1 MSQSLISGLLTVFNF
+1 MSQSLISGLLTVFKF

-31 ITFLTLDI
+31 ITFLTLDV
-39 NGKVAQTNFELRKLA
+39 NGKVAQTNFQLRKLA
-54 AISSLIWMFSNITFI
+54 AISSLIWMFSNIAFI

-111 LISIIIPRFNSISTG
+111 LISIIIPRFNSIGTG

-173 FALAFLAPDSRAI
+173 FALAFLAPETRAV

-197 AAIGVV
+197 AAIAVV

-216 KEAWSSNYANLVL
+216 KEAWSSNYTNLVL
-229 AKVLLTAGL
+229 AKVFLTAGL

-251 LTEIKGSRF
+251 LTELKGSRF
-260 IKLVLA
+260 LKLILV
-266 EVVIMVFTLVIGSRL
+266 EVVIMTVTLVIGSRL

-304 KTPQQPT
+304 KTPQPPT
-311 LSRILFGYEPD
+311 LSRLLFGYEPD
-322 ALMIGLLVLAVAL
+322 ALMIGLLVIAVAL

-348 KWPVGRTISFA
+348 KWPIGRTISFA
-359 IGISTVDFATSGG
+359 VGISAVDYATSGG

-401 SAPITLALRTLPQ
+401 GAPITLALRTLPQ

-475 NIHFLLAG
+475 NVHFLLAG

-563 PILIALIATFIMW
+563 PILIALVATFIMW

-606 NKYLQELA
+606 NNYLQGLA
-614 DRERRSGKQVME
+614 DSERRSGK

>member
-1 MSQSLISGLLTVFNF
+1 MSQSVIDSLLTVFKF
-16 TSITSSFLLVGALLA
+16 TSITSSFFLVGALLA

-54 AISSLIWMFSNITFI
+54 AIASLIWMLSNLSFI

-79 SISEVLQP
+79 SVSEVLQP
-87 NILRSFLTQVPLGQY
+87 NILRSFLLQIPLGQY
-102 LFVQLLLSI
+102 LFTQLLLSI
-111 LISIIIPRFNSISTG
+111 LISIIIPRFNSIGTG
-126 TFLLLATLLAIVV
+126 TFLLLATLLAIVI

-148 SGSHLMAIGSL
+148 GGSHLMAVGSL

-173 FALAFLAPDSRAI
+173 FALAFLTPESRAA
-186 AVPRFSVLALW
+186 AVPRFSVMALW
-197 AAIGVV
+197 AAIAVV
-203 VSGSVNAFIRLNF
+203 VSGSVNAYIRLNF
-216 KEAWSSNYANLVL
+216 KEAWGSSYTYLVIT
-229 AKVLLTAGL
+229 KVFLTAGL
-238 IAIGYLHRKNLKN
+238 IVIGYLHRRNLKK
-251 LTEIKGSRF
+251 LSELKGSKF
-260 IKLVLA
+260 LQLILA
-266 EVVIMVFTLVIGSRL
+266 EIVIMVLALVIGSRL

-294 VDRALSIVGI
+294 VDRALSIVGV
-304 KTPQQPT
+304 KMPQPPT
-311 LSRILFGYEPD
+311 LSRILLGYEPD
-322 ALMIGLLVLAVAL
+322 ALMIGLLVIAVAL

-348 KWPVGRTISFA
+348 KWPIGRTISFA
-359 IGISTVDFATSGG
+359 IGISAVDFATSGG

-383 HMIAHM
+383 HMVAHM

-401 SAPITLALRTLPQ
+401 GAPITLALRTLPQ

-426 LLSALH
+426 LLSVLH

-458 TSLFGTLMNTH
+458 TSLFGKLMSTH

-475 NIHFLLAG
+475 NLHFLLAG

-517 FFSVALM
+517 FFSIALM

-533 YFASLQVP
+533 YFASLQTP
-541 WVGDLLADQ
+541 WVGDLLTDQ

-563 PILIALIATFIMW
+563 PILIALIVTFIMW
-576 TRDDAREARRIDRSA
+576 TRDDARETRRIDRSA

-614 DRERRSGKQVME
+614 DRERRSGK

>member
-1 MSQSLISGLLTVFNF
+1 MSQSLISSLLTVFKF

-39 NGKVAQTNFELRKLA
+39 QGKVAQTNFELRKLA
-54 AISSLIWMFSNITFI
+54 AITSLIWMVSNAFFI
-69 VLTLANILNS
+69 VFTLANILNA

-87 NILRSFLTQVPLGQY
+87 NILRSFLLQIPLGQP
-102 LFVQLLLSI
+102 LFTQPLLSI
-111 LISIIIPRFNSISTG
+111 LISLIVPRFNSIGTC
-126 TFLLLATLLAIVV
+126 TFLLLATLLAIVI
-139 PVFQSHSAS
+139 PVFQSHSSS
-148 SGSHLMAIGSL
+148 SGSHSMAIGSL

-173 FALAFLAPDSRAI
+173 FALAFLTPENRAA

-197 AAIGVV
+197 AAIAVV
-203 VSGSVNAFIRLNF
+203 ISGSVNAFIRLDF
-216 KEAWSSNYANLVL
+216 KEAWSSSYAYLVI
-229 AKVLLTAGL
+229 AKAFLTAGL
-238 IAIGYLHRKNLKN
+238 IVIGYLHRKSLKN
-251 LTEIKGSRF
+251 LAEIKGSKF
-260 IKLVLA
+260 LQLILA
-266 EVVIMVFTLVIGSRL
+266 EVVIMTVTLAIGSLL
-281 ASSQPPERESGLA
+281 ASSQPPVREAGLSA
-294 VDRALSIVGI
+294 DRALSIVGV
-304 KTPQQPT
+304 KMPPAPT
-311 LSRILFGYEPD
+311 LSRILLGYEPD
-322 ALMIGLLVLAVAL
+322 ALMIGLLVIAVAL

-348 KWPVGRTISFA
+348 KWPIGRTISFA
-359 IGISTVDFATSGG
+359 IGISAVDFATSGG
-372 LGLYAHFSFSW
+372 LGLYAHFSFAW
-383 HMIAHM
+383 HMVAHM

-401 SAPITLALRTLPQ
+401 GAPITLALRTLPQ

-426 LLSALH
+426 LLSVLH
-432 SRYSSI
+432 SQYSSI

-533 YFASLQVP
+533 YFAALQTP
-541 WVGDLLADQ
+541 WVVDLLAEQ

-606 NKYLQELA
+606 NKFLRELA
-614 DRERRSGKQVME
+614 DRERRSGK

>member
-1 MSQSLISGLLTVFNF
+1 MSQSLISNLLTVFKF
-16 TSITSSFLLVGALLA
+16 TSITSSFFLVGALLA
-31 ITFLTLDI
+31 ITFLTFDI

-54 AISSLIWMFSNITFI
+54 AIASLIWMLSNLSFI

-87 NILRSFLTQVPLGQY
+87 NILRSFLLQVPLGQY
-102 LFVQLLLSI
+102 LFTQLLLSI
-111 LISIIIPRFNSISTG
+111 LISLIIPRFNSIGTG
-126 TFLLLATLLAIVV
+126 TVLLLATLLAIVI

-148 SGSHLMAIGSL
+148 GGSHLMAVGSL

-173 FALAFLAPDSRAI
+173 FALAFLAPESRAA
-186 AVPRFSVLALW
+186 AVPRFSVMALW
-197 AAIGVV
+197 AAIAVV
-203 VSGSVNAFIRLNF
+203 VSGSANAYIRLNF
-216 KEAWSSNYANLVL
+216 KEAWGSSYTYLVI
-229 AKVLLTAGL
+229 AKVFLTAGL
-238 IAIGYLHRKNLKN
+238 IVIGYLHRRNLTKLSELKGSKFLQLI
-251 LTEIKGSRF
+251 LTEI
-260 IKLVLA
+260 
-266 EVVIMVFTLVIGSRL
+266 VIMVLTLVIGSRL
-281 ASSQPPERESGLA
+281 ASSQPPERETGLA
-294 VDRALSIVGI
+294 VDRALSIIGI
-304 KTPQQPT
+304 KTPQPPS

-322 ALMIGLLVLAVAL
+322 ALMIGLLVIAVAL
-335 YIKGVMVLTKRGD
+335 YIKGVIVLTKRGD
-348 KWPVGRTISFA
+348 KWPIGRTISFA
-359 IGISTVDFATSGG
+359 IGISAVDFATSGG

-401 SAPITLALRTLPQ
+401 GAPITLALRTLPQ

-438 IVNPVGALVIFDGSL
+438 IVNPVGAIIIFDGSL

-458 TSLFGTLMNTH
+458 TSLFGKLMNTH

-533 YFASLQVP
+533 YFAALQTP

-563 PILIALIATFIMW
+563 PILIALVATFIMW
-576 TRDDAREARRIDRSA
+576 TRDDAREARRIDRSV

-606 NKYLQELA
+606 NKYLQVLA
-614 DRERRSGKQVME
+614 DRERRSGK

>member
-1 MSQSLISGLLTVFNF
+1 MSQSLISSLLTVFKF
-16 TSITSSFLLVGALLA
+16 TSITSSFFLVGALLA

-39 NGKVAQTNFELRKLA
+39 DGKVAETNFELRKLA
-54 AISSLIWMFSNITFI
+54 AVTSLIWMISNAFFI
-69 VLTLANILNS
+69 VLTLANILNAKVTD
-79 SISEVLQP
+79 VLQP
-87 NILRSFLTQVPLGQY
+87 NILRSFILQIPLGQY
-102 LFVQLLLSI
+102 LFTQLLLSI
-111 LISIIIPRFNSISTG
+111 LISLIVPRFNSIGTG
-126 TFLLLATLLAIVV
+126 TFLLLATLLAIVI

-148 SGSHLMAIGSL
+148 SGSHSMAIGSL

-173 FALAFLAPDSRAI
+173 FALAFLTPESRAH

-197 AAIGVV
+197 AAIAVV
-203 VSGSVNAFIRLNF
+203 VSGSVNAFIRLDF
-216 KEAWSSNYANLVL
+216 KEAWTSSYAYLVI
-229 AKVLLTAGL
+229 AKVFLTVGL
-238 IAIGYLHRKNLKN
+238 IVIGYLHRKNLKK
-251 LTEIKGSRF
+251 LSEIKGSKF
-260 IKLVLA
+260 LQLILA
-266 EVVIMVFTLVIGSRL
+266 EVVIMTVTLAIGSLL
-281 ASSQPPERESGLA
+281 ASSQPPVRESGLEI
-294 VDRALSIVGI
+294 DRALSIVGV
-304 KTPQQPT
+304 KMPPAPN
-311 LSRILFGYEPD
+311 LSRILLGCEPD
-322 ALMIGLLVLAVAL
+322 AFMIGLLIIAVAL
-335 YIKGVMVLTKRGD
+335 YVKGVMVLTKRGD

-359 IGISTVDFATSGG
+359 IGISAVDFATSGG

-383 HMIAHM
+383 HMVAHM

-401 SAPITLALRTLPQ
+401 GAPITLALRTLPQ
-414 GRNSEERGVRGT
+414 GRNPQERGVRGT
-426 LLSALH
+426 LLSVLH

-533 YFASLQVP
+533 YFAALQTP
-541 WVGDLLADQ
+541 WVGELLADQ

-576 TRDDAREARRIDRSA
+576 TRDDAREARRIDRSV
-591 ERMAAMGQPDELAQY
+591 ERMAAMGQPDDLAQY
-606 NKYLQELA
+606 NKFLQELA
-614 DRERRSGKQVME
+614 DRERRSGK

>member
-1 MSQSLISGLLTVFNF
+1 MSQSLISGLFTVFKF

-39 NGKVAQTNFELRKLA
+39 NGKVAQTNFQLRKLA

-87 NILRSFLTQVPLGQY
+87 NILRSFLTQVALGQY

-111 LISIIIPRFNSISTG
+111 LISIIIPRFNSIGTG
-126 TFLLLATLLAIVV
+126 TFLLLATLLAIVI

-148 SGSHLMAIGSL
+148 GGSHLMAIGSL

-173 FALAFLAPDSRAI
+173 FALAFLAPDTRAI

-203 VSGSVNAFIRLNF
+203 LSGSANAFIRLNF
-216 KEAWSSNYANLVL
+216 KEAWSSSYANLVL
-229 AKVLLTAGL
+229 VKVFLTAGL
-238 IAIGYLHRKNLKN
+238 ILIGYLHRKKLKN
-251 LTEIKGSRF
+251 LAELKGSKF
-260 IKLVLA
+260 LKLILV
-266 EVVIMVFTLVIGSRL
+266 EVVIMTVSLVIGSRL

-294 VDRALSIVGI
+294 VDSALSIVGI

-311 LSRILFGYEPD
+311 LSRLLFGYEPD
-322 ALMIGLLVLAVAL
+322 ALMIGLLVIAVAL

-348 KWPVGRTISFA
+348 KWPIGRTISFA
-359 IGISTVDFATSGG
+359 VGISAVDYATSGG

-401 SAPITLALRTLPQ
+401 GAPITLALRTLPQ

-475 NIHFLLAG
+475 NVHFLLAG

-533 YFASLQVP
+533 YFGSLQVP

-563 PILIALIATFIMW
+563 PILIALVATFIMW

-606 NKYLQELA
+606 NNYLQELA
-614 DRERRSGKQVME
+614 DRERRSGK

>member
-1 MSQSLISGLLTVFNF
+1 M
-16 TSITSSFLLVGALLA
+16 LVGALLA

-39 NGKVAQTNFELRKLA
+39 NGKLAQTNFELRKLA
-54 AISSLIWMFSNITFI
+54 AIASLIWMISNAFFI
-69 VLTLANILNS
+69 VFTLANILNTRV
-79 SISEVLQP
+79 SEVLQP
-87 NILRSFLTQVPLGQY
+87 NILRSFLLQIPLGQY

-111 LISIIIPRFNSISTG
+111 FISLVVPRFNSIGTG
-126 TFLLLATLLAIVV
+126 TFLLLATLIAIVI

-148 SGSHLMAIGSL
+148 SGSHSMAIGSL

-173 FALAFLAPDSRAI
+173 FAIAFLAPESRAH

-197 AAIGVV
+197 AAIAVV
-203 VSGSVNAFIRLNF
+203 ISGSVNAFIRLDF
-216 KEAWSSNYANLVL
+216 KEAWSSSYAYLVL
-229 AKVLLTAGL
+229 AKVFLTAGL
-238 IAIGYLHRKNLKN
+238 IVIGYLHRKNLKK
-251 LTEIKGSRF
+251 LSEIKGSKF
-260 IKLVLA
+260 LQLILA
-266 EVVIMVFTLVIGSRL
+266 EVVIMTGTLAIGSLL
-281 ASSQPPERESGLA
+281 ASSQPPERESGLT
-294 VDRALSIVGI
+294 VDRGLSIVGV
-304 KTPQQPT
+304 KTPQPPS
-311 LSRILFGYEPD
+311 LSRILLGYEPD
-322 ALMIGLLVLAVAL
+322 ALMIGLLVIAVAL

-359 IGISTVDFATSGG
+359 IGISAVDFATSGG

-383 HMIAHM
+383 HMVAHM

-401 SAPITLALRTLPQ
+401 GAPITLALRTLPQ

-426 LLSALH
+426 LLSVLH

-533 YFASLQVP
+533 YFASLQTP
-541 WVGDLLADQ
+541 WVGNLLADQ

-563 PILIALIATFIMW
+563 PILIALVATFIMW
-576 TRDDAREARRIDRSA
+576 TRDDAREARRIDRSV

-614 DRERRSGKQVME
+614 DRERRSGK

>member
-1 MSQSLISGLLTVFNF
+1 MSQSLISSLLTVFKF
-16 TSITSSFLLVGALLA
+16 TSITSSFFLVGALLA

-39 NGKVAQTNFELRKLA
+39 NGRVAQTNFELRKLA
-54 AISSLIWMFSNITFI
+54 AIASLIWIFSNLLFI

-79 SISEVLQP
+79 SVSDVFKP
-87 NILRSFLTQVPLGQY
+87 NILRSFFVQIPLGQY
-102 LFVQLLLSI
+102 LFAQLLLSI
-111 LISIIIPRFNSISTG
+111 LISIIIPRFNSIGTG
-126 TFLLLATLLAIVV
+126 TLLLLATLIAITI

-164 ALALWVGGV
+164 ALALWVGGA
-173 FALAFLAPDSRAI
+173 FALAFLAPEQRAVV
-186 AVPRFSVLALW
+186 VPRFSVMAFW
-197 AAIGVV
+197 AAIAVV
-203 VSGSVNAFIRLNF
+203 VSGSINAFIRLDF
-216 KEAWSSNYANLVL
+216 KEAWTSSYSYLVL
-229 AKVLLTAGL
+229 TKVFLTAGL
-238 IAIGYLHRKNLKN
+238 IAIGYLHRKNLTK
-251 LTEIKGSRF
+251 LPEIKGPKF
-260 IKLVLA
+260 LKLIFA
-266 EVVIMVFTLVIGSRL
+266 EVAIMVITLVIGSRL
-281 ASSQPPERESGLA
+281 ASSQPPIREDGLGN
-294 VDRALSIVGI
+294 DRALSIVGI
-304 KTPQQPT
+304 NTPQPPT
-311 LSRILFGYEPD
+311 LPRILFGYEPD
-322 ALMIGLLVLAVAL
+322 ALMIGLLVIAVAL
-335 YIKGVMVLTKRGD
+335 YIKGVIILTKRGD
-348 KWPVGRTISFA
+348 KWPIGRTISFA
-359 IGISTVDFATSGG
+359 IGISAVDFATSGG

-401 SAPITLALRTLPQ
+401 GAPITLALRTLPQ

-438 IVNPVGALVIFDGSL
+438 IVNPVGALIVFDGSL

-458 TSLFGTLMNTH
+458 TSLFGKLMNSH

-475 NIHFLLAG
+475 NVHFLLVG

-533 YFASLQVP
+533 YFAALQTP

-563 PILIALIATFIMW
+563 PILIALVATFIMW

-606 NKYLQELA
+606 NKYLKELA
-614 DRERRSGKQVME
+614 DRERRSGS

>member
-1 MSQSLISGLLTVFNF
+1 MSQSLISSLLTVFKF
-16 TSITSSFLLVGALLA
+16 TSITSSFFLVGALLA

-39 NGKVAQTNFELRKLA
+39 NGRVAQTNFELRKLA
-54 AISSLIWMFSNITFI
+54 AIASLIWIFSNLLFI

-79 SISEVLQP
+79 SVSDVFKP
-87 NILRSFLTQVPLGQY
+87 NILRSFFVQIPLGQY
-102 LFVQLLLSI
+102 LFAQLLLSI
-111 LISIIIPRFNSISTG
+111 LISIIIPRFNSIGTG
-126 TFLLLATLLAIVV
+126 TLLLLATLIAITI

-164 ALALWVGGV
+164 ALALWVGGA
-173 FALAFLAPDSRAI
+173 FALAFLAPEQRTV
-186 AVPRFSVLALW
+186 AVPRFSVMAFW
-197 AAIGVV
+197 AAIAVV
-203 VSGSVNAFIRLNF
+203 VSGSINAFIRLDF
-216 KEAWSSNYANLVL
+216 KEAWTSSYSYLVL
-229 AKVLLTAGL
+229 TKVLLTAGL
-238 IAIGYLHRKNLKN
+238 IAIGYLHRKNLTK
-251 LTEIKGSRF
+251 LPEIKGPKF
-260 IKLVLA
+260 LKLIFA
-266 EVVIMVFTLVIGSRL
+266 EVAIMVITLVIGSRL
-281 ASSQPPERESGLA
+281 ASSQPPIREDGLGN
-294 VDRALSIVGI
+294 DRALSIVGI
-304 KTPQQPT
+304 NTPQPPT
-311 LSRILFGYEPD
+311 LPRILFGYEPD
-322 ALMIGLLVLAVAL
+322 ALMIGLLVIAVAL
-335 YIKGVMVLTKRGD
+335 YIKGVIILTKRGD
-348 KWPVGRTISFA
+348 KWPIGRTISFA
-359 IGISTVDFATSGG
+359 IGISAVDFATSGG

-401 SAPITLALRTLPQ
+401 GAPITLALRTLPQ

-438 IVNPVGALVIFDGSL
+438 IVNPVGALIVFDGSL

-458 TSLFGTLMNTH
+458 TSLFGKLMNSH

-475 NIHFLLAG
+475 NVHFLLAG

-533 YFASLQVP
+533 YFAALQTP

-550 NKGGAIGWAMGEI
+550 KKGGAIGWAMGEI
-563 PILIALIATFIMW
+563 PILIALVATFIMW

-606 NKYLQELA
+606 NKYLKELA
-614 DRERRSGKQVME
+614 DRERRSGS

>member
-1 MSQSLISGLLTVFNF
+1 MSQTLISNLLTVFKF
-16 TSITSSFLLVGALLA
+16 TSITSSFFLAGALLA

-39 NGKVAQTNFELRKLA
+39 NGRVAQTNFELRKLGSIA
-54 AISSLIWMFSNITFI
+54 SLIWVFSNLAFI
-69 VLTLANILNS
+69 LFTLANILNS
-79 SISEVLQP
+79 SVSDVLKP
-87 NILRSFLTQVPLGQY
+87 NILRSFLQQVPLGQY
-102 LFVQLLLSI
+102 LFAQLLLSI
-111 LISIIIPRFNSISTG
+111 LILLIMPRFNSIGTG
-126 TFLLLATLLAIVV
+126 TFLLLATLFAIMI

-148 SGSHLMAIGSL
+148 GGSHLMAVGSL

-173 FALAFLAPDSRAI
+173 FAIAFLAPESRAA

-197 AAIGVV
+197 AAIAVV
-203 VSGSVNAFIRLNF
+203 VSGSANAYIRLNF
-216 KEAWSSNYANLVL
+216 KEAWGGSYSYLVL
-229 AKVLLTAGL
+229 IKVLLTGGL
-238 IAIGYLHRKNLKN
+238 IVLGYLHRKNLAK
-251 LTEIKGSRF
+251 LSEIKGAKF
-260 IKLVLA
+260 LKLISA
-266 EVVIMVFTLVIGSRL
+266 EAVIMVLTLVIGSRL
-281 ASSQPPERESGLA
+281 ASSQPPDRGSEL
-294 VDRALSIVGI
+294 VDDRALSIVGI
-304 KTPQQPT
+304 KTPQPPT

-322 ALMIGLLVLAVAL
+322 ALMIALLVIAVAL
-335 YIKGVMVLTKRGD
+335 YIKGVIVLTKRGD

-359 IGISTVDFATSGG
+359 IGISAVDFATSGG

-401 SAPITLALRTLPQ
+401 GAPITLALRTLPQ
-414 GRNSEERGVRGT
+414 GRNPEERGVRGT

-438 IVNPVGALVIFDGSL
+438 IVNPVGALIIFDGSL

-504 RIVTLLAAMSIHA
+504 RIVTLLVAMSIHA

-533 YFASLQVP
+533 YFAALQIP

-614 DRERRSGKQVME
+614 DRESRSGK

>member
-1 MSQSLISGLLTVFNF
+1 MSQSLISSLLTVFKF
-16 TSITSSFLLVGALLA
+16 TSITSSFLVVGALLA
-31 ITFLTLDI
+31 ITFLVLDV
-39 NGKVAQTNFELRKLA
+39 NGKVAESSFKLRKLA
-54 AISSLIWMFSNITFI
+54 SIASLVWLFSNLTFI
-69 VLTLANILNS
+69 ILTLANILNS

-87 NILRSFLTQVPLGQY
+87 NVLRSFLWQIALGQY
-102 LFVQLLLSI
+102 LFAQLILSLLITLI
-111 LISIIIPRFNSISTG
+111 LPRFNSIGTG
-126 TFLLLATLLAIVV
+126 TFLLLATLIAIVI

-173 FALAFLAPDSRAI
+173 FAIAFLTPESRAS

-197 AAIGVV
+197 AAIAVV
-203 VSGSVNAFIRLNF
+203 FSGSINAFIRLNF
-216 KEAWSSNYANLVL
+216 KDAWNSNYSYLVIV
-229 AKVLLTAGL
+229 KVVLTAGL
-238 IAIGYLHRKNLKN
+238 IVIGYLHRRNLKK
-251 LTEIKGSRF
+251 LTEIKGSKF
-260 IKLVLA
+260 IQLILA
-266 EVVIMVFTLVIGSRL
+266 EVFIMTATLVIGSL
-281 ASSQPPERESGLA
+281 LSSSQPPTRDSGTT
-294 VDRALSIVGI
+294 VDRALSIVGV
-304 KTPQQPT
+304 KMPQPPT
-311 LSRILFGYEPD
+311 LSRIFFGYEPD
-322 ALMIGLLVLAVAL
+322 ALMIGLLITAVAL

-359 IGISTVDFATSGG
+359 IGISAIDFATSGG
-372 LGLYAHFSFSW
+372 LGLYAQFSFSW

-414 GRNSEERGVRGT
+414 GRNKEERGVRGT

-432 SRYSSI
+432 SRYSTI
-438 IVNPVGALVIFDGSL
+438 IVNPVGALAIFDGSL
-453 FLLYF
+453 FALYF
-458 TSLFGTLMNTH
+458 TPLFNNLMSNH

-475 NIHFLLAG
+475 SIHFLLAG

-491 GIDPNPKRPPFLV
+491 GIDPNPKRPPFLA

-524 SSSTLIDSG
+524 SATTQIDGG
-533 YFASLQVP
+533 YFATLETP
-541 WVGDLLADQ
+541 WITDLLADQ

-563 PILIALIATFIMW
+563 PILIALVATFIMW
-576 TRDDAREARRIDRSA
+576 TREDAREARRIDRTA

-614 DRERRSGKQVME
+614 DRDGRTGK

>member
-1 MSQSLISGLLTVFNF
+1 MSQSLISNLLTVFKF
-16 TSITSSFLLVGALLA
+16 TSITSSFFLVGALLA

-54 AISSLIWMFSNITFI
+54 AIASLIWMLSNLSFI

-79 SISEVLQP
+79 SVSEVLQP
-87 NILRSFLTQVPLGQY
+87 NILRSFLLQIPLGQY
-102 LFVQLLLSI
+102 LFTQLLLSI
-111 LISIIIPRFNSISTG
+111 LISIIIPRFNSIGTG
-126 TFLLLATLLAIVV
+126 TFLLLATLLAIVI
-139 PVFQSHSAS
+139 PVLQSHSAS
-148 SGSHLMAIGSL
+148 GGSHLMAIGSL

-173 FALAFLAPDSRAI
+173 FALAFLTPENRAA
-186 AVPRFSVLALW
+186 AVPRFSVMALW
-197 AAIGVV
+197 AAIAVV
-203 VSGSVNAFIRLNF
+203 VSGSVNAYIRLNF
-216 KEAWSSNYANLVL
+216 KEAWGSSYTYLVI
-229 AKVLLTAGL
+229 AKVFFTAGL
-238 IAIGYLHRKNLKN
+238 IVIGYLHRRNMKKLSELKGYKF
-251 LTEIKGSRF
+251 LQLI
-260 IKLVLA
+260 LA
-266 EVVIMVFTLVIGSRL
+266 EIVIMVLTLVIGSRL

-294 VDRALSIVGI
+294 VDRALSIVGV
-304 KTPQQPT
+304 KMPSAPN
-311 LSRILFGYEPD
+311 LSRIFFGYEPD
-322 ALMIGLLVLAVAL
+322 ALMIGLLVIAVAL

-348 KWPVGRTISFA
+348 KWPIGRTISFA
-359 IGISTVDFATSGG
+359 IGISAVDFATSGG

-383 HMIAHM
+383 HMVAHM

-401 SAPITLALRTLPQ
+401 GAPITLALRTLPQ

-458 TSLFGTLMNTH
+458 TSLFGKLMNSH

-533 YFASLQVP
+533 YFAALQTP

-563 PILIALIATFIMW
+563 PILIALVATFIMW
-576 TRDDAREARRIDRSA
+576 TRDDAREARRIDRSV

-606 NKYLQELA
+606 NNYLQELA
-614 DRERRSGKQVME
+614 DRERRSGK

>member
-1 MSQSLISGLLTVFNF
+1 MSQSLISGLLTVFKF

-39 NGKVAQTNFELRKLA
+39 DGKVAQTNFQLRKLA

-79 SISEVLQP
+79 SISDVLQS

-111 LISIIIPRFNSISTG
+111 LISIIIPRFNSIGTG
-126 TFLLLATLLAIVV
+126 TVLLLATLLAIVV

-173 FALAFLAPDSRAI
+173 FALAFLAPDTRAV
-186 AVPRFSVLALW
+186 AVPRFSALALW
-197 AAIGVV
+197 AAIAVV

-216 KEAWSSNYANLVL
+216 KEALSSNYANLVL
-229 AKVLLTAGL
+229 AKVFLTAGL

-281 ASSQPPERESGLA
+281 ASSQPPERESGLV

-304 KTPQQPT
+304 KTPQPPT

-322 ALMIGLLVLAVAL
+322 ALMIGLLVLAVLL
-335 YIKGVMVLTKRGD
+335 YVKGVMVLTKRGD

-533 YFASLQVP
+533 YFDSLQVP

-563 PILIALIATFIMW
+563 PILIALVATFIMW

-606 NKYLQELA
+606 NNYLQELA
-614 DRERRSGKQVME
+614 DRERRSGK

>member
-1 MSQSLISGLLTVFNF
+1 MSQSLISSLLTVFKF
-16 TSITSSFLLVGALLA
+16 TSITSSFFLVGALLA

-39 NGKVAQTNFELRKLA
+39 DGKVAETNFELRKLA
-54 AISSLIWMFSNITFI
+54 AFTSLIWMISNAFFI
-69 VLTLANILNS
+69 VLTLANILNAG
-79 SISEVLQP
+79 ISEVLQP
-87 NILRSFLTQVPLGQY
+87 NILRSFILQIPLGQY
-102 LFVQLLLSI
+102 LFTQLLLSI
-111 LISIIIPRFNSISTG
+111 LISLIVPRFNSIGTG
-126 TFLLLATLLAIVV
+126 TFLLLATLLAIVI

-148 SGSHLMAIGSL
+148 SGSHSMAIGSL

-173 FALAFLAPDSRAI
+173 FALAFLTPESRAH

-197 AAIGVV
+197 AAIAVV
-203 VSGSVNAFIRLNF
+203 VSGSVNAFIRLDF
-216 KEAWSSNYANLVL
+216 KEAWTSSYTYLVI
-229 AKVLLTAGL
+229 AKVFLTVGL
-238 IAIGYLHRKNLKN
+238 IVIGYLHRKNLKK
-251 LTEIKGSRF
+251 LSEIKGSKF
-260 IKLVLA
+260 LQLILA
-266 EVVIMVFTLVIGSRL
+266 EVVIMTVTLAIGSLL
-281 ASSQPPERESGLA
+281 ASSQPPVRESGLEI
-294 VDRALSIVGI
+294 DRALSIVGV
-304 KTPQQPT
+304 KMPPAPN
-311 LSRILFGYEPD
+311 LSRILLGYEPD
-322 ALMIGLLVLAVAL
+322 AFMIGLLIIAVAL

-359 IGISTVDFATSGG
+359 IGISAVDFATSGG

-383 HMIAHM
+383 HMVAHM

-401 SAPITLALRTLPQ
+401 GAPITLALRTLPQ
-414 GRNSEERGVRGT
+414 GRNPQERGVRGT
-426 LLSALH
+426 LLSVLH
-432 SRYSSI
+432 SRYSAI

-533 YFASLQVP
+533 YFAALQTP
-541 WVGDLLADQ
+541 WVGELLADQ

-576 TRDDAREARRIDRSA
+576 TRDDAREARRIDRSV
-591 ERMAAMGQPDELAQY
+591 ERMAAMGQPDDLAQY
-606 NKYLQELA
+606 NKFLQELA
-614 DRERRSGKQVME
+614 DRERRSGK

>member
-1 MSQSLISGLLTVFNF
+1 MSQSVISSLLTVFKF
-16 TSITSSFLLVGALLA
+16 TSITSSFFLVGALLA
-31 ITFLTLDI
+31 MTFLTLDI

-54 AISSLIWMFSNITFI
+54 TIASLIWMLSNLSLI

-79 SISEVLQP
+79 SVSEVLQP
-87 NILRSFLTQVPLGQY
+87 NILRSFLLQIPLGQY
-102 LFVQLLLSI
+102 LFTQLLLSI
-111 LISIIIPRFNSISTG
+111 LISIIIPRFNSIGTG
-126 TFLLLATLLAIVV
+126 TFLLLATLLAIVI

-148 SGSHLMAIGSL
+148 GGSHLMAVGSL

-173 FALAFLAPDSRAI
+173 FALAFLAPESRAA
-186 AVPRFSVLALW
+186 AVPRFSVMALW
-197 AAIGVV
+197 AAIAVV
-203 VSGSVNAFIRLNF
+203 ISGSVNAYIRLNF
-216 KEAWSSNYANLVL
+216 KEAWGSSYTYLVT
-229 AKVLLTAGL
+229 AKVGLTAGL
-238 IAIGYLHRKNLKN
+238 IVIGYLHRKKLKK
-251 LTEIKGSRF
+251 LSALKGSKF
-260 IKLVLA
+260 LQLILA
-266 EVVIMVFTLVIGSRL
+266 EIVIMVLTLVIGSRL
-281 ASSQPPERESGLA
+281 ASSQPPVRDAGTGTDS
-294 VDRALSIVGI
+294 ALSIVGI
-304 KTPQQPT
+304 KTPQPPT
-311 LSRILFGYEPD
+311 LSRILLSYEPD
-322 ALMIGLLVLAVAL
+322 ALMIGLLIIAVAL

-348 KWPVGRTISFA
+348 KWPIGRTISFA
-359 IGISTVDFATSGG
+359 IGISAVDFATSGG

-383 HMIAHM
+383 HMVAHM

-401 SAPITLALRTLPQ
+401 GAPITLALRTLPQ

-426 LLSALH
+426 LLSVLH

-438 IVNPVGALVIFDGSL
+438 IVNPVGALIIFDGSL

-458 TSLFGTLMNTH
+458 TSLLGNLMNTH

-533 YFASLQVP
+533 YFASLQTP

-563 PILIALIATFIMW
+563 PILIALVATFIMW
-576 TRDDAREARRIDRSA
+576 TRDDARETRRIDRSA

-606 NKYLQELA
+606 NKFLQELA
-614 DRERRSGKQVME
+614 DRERRSGN

>member
-1 MSQSLISGLLTVFNF
+1 MSQSLISGLLTVFKF
-16 TSITSSFLLVGALLA
+16 TSITSSFFLVGALLA

-39 NGKVAQTNFELRKLA
+39 NGKVAETNFELRKLA
-54 AISSLIWMFSNITFI
+54 AVTSLIWMLSNAFFI
-69 VLTLANILNS
+69 VLTLANILNAGV
-79 SISEVLQP
+79 SEVLQP
-87 NILRSFLTQVPLGQY
+87 NILRSFLLQIPLGQY
-102 LFVQLLLSI
+102 LFTQLLLSI
-111 LISIIIPRFNSISTG
+111 LISIIIPRFDSIGTG
-126 TFLLLATLLAIVV
+126 TFLLLATLLAIVI

-148 SGSHLMAIGSL
+148 SGSHSMAIGSL

-173 FALAFLAPDSRAI
+173 FALAFLTPESRAH

-197 AAIGVV
+197 TAIAVV
-203 VSGSVNAFIRLNF
+203 ISGSVNAFIRLDF
-216 KEAWSSNYANLVL
+216 KEAWTSSYAYLVI
-229 AKVLLTAGL
+229 AKVFLTAGL
-238 IAIGYLHRKNLKN
+238 IVIGYLRRKNLKKLSEIRGTKFLQLI
-251 LTEIKGSRF
+251 LT
-260 IKLVLA
+260 
-266 EVVIMVFTLVIGSRL
+266 EVVIMTVTLAIGSLL
-281 ASSQPPERESGLA
+281 ASSQPPVREAGLSA
-294 VDRALSIVGI
+294 DRALSIVGV
-304 KTPQQPT
+304 KMPPAPN
-311 LSRILFGYEPD
+311 LSRIFFGYEPD
-322 ALMIGLLVLAVAL
+322 ALMIGLLVIAVAL

-359 IGISTVDFATSGG
+359 VGISAVDYATSGG

-383 HMIAHM
+383 HMVAHM

-401 SAPITLALRTLPQ
+401 GAPITLALRTLPQ

-533 YFASLQVP
+533 YFAALQTP
-541 WVGDLLADQ
+541 GVGDLLADQ

-563 PILIALIATFIMW
+563 PILIALVATFIMW

-606 NKYLQELA
+606 NKFLQELA
-614 DRERRSGKQVME
+614 DRERRSGK